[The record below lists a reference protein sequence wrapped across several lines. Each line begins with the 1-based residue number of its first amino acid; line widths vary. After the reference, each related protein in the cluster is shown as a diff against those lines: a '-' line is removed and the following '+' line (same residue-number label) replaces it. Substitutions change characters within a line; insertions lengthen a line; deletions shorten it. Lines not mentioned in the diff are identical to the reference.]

1 MILFSV
7 SKRKQFVYI
16 NSLDSNIEIINC
28 GVTQGSALRLQMFL
42 VCVRPNY
49 IANCVHN
56 IPKKLYEDDKIITVC
71 LS

>member
-42 VCVRPNY
+42 VCVNY
-49 IANCVHN
+49 TANCVYN
-56 IPKKLYEDDKIITVC
+56 IPTKLYEDDKIITVC